1 MLGDM
6 DLSDIARLLG
16 IAPPS
21 TDVVIRDLH
30 YDSRAVTPG
39 SLFFCWEGRRADGH
53 LFAPQAIS
61 SGAVAL
67 VVSRSLDLGV
77 PEIVVEDPRRAMG
90 RIAAPF
96 FNEPSRKLPLVGI
109 TGTNGKTTVA
119 FLLESIFAAS
129 GQPTGLIG
137 TVETRVAGNVTP
149 GVRTTPE
156 AVDIQRLLDQMVQA
170 GVVGCPVEV
179 TSIGLAE
186 GRVEGCE
193 FRAALF
199 TNLTRDHLE
208 EYHGDMESYFQAKK
222 KLFGKDLSA
231 ASVINIDDSYGLRL
245 MQETSLPG
253 LTYGTRNDA
262 DVRPQDVR
270 MNRSGS
276 EFRVSGPEL
285 DLSVT
290 VRMPGPFNVVNA
302 VAAVAAAHLLGLPS
316 DQIASGIDSLTGVP
330 GRFESVDEGQ
340 EFAVIVDY
348 AHTPDSLA
356 NVLSAARAL
365 SSGKVIVVF
374 GCGGDRDRS
383 KRPLMGEAAGGLA
396 DVAIAT
402 SDNPRSEDP
411 TEILKQVEAGLRKVA
426 TPREYRVIEDRRA
439 AIRAALESARP
450 GDVVVI
456 AGKGHETGQEFADY
470 KIPFDDRLV
479 AAEILRNIP

>member
-1 MLGDM
+1 M
-6 DLSDIARLLG
+6 DLSDIARLLET
-16 IAPPS
+16 ASPS
-21 TDVVIRDLH
+21 TEVKITDLH

-53 LFAPQAIS
+53 LFAPEAIS

-67 VVSRSLDLGV
+67 VLSRLLGLGV
-77 PEIVVEDPRRAMG
+77 PELVVEDPRSAMG
-90 RIAAPF
+90 RLAAPF
-96 FNEPSRKLPLVGI
+96 FDEPSRKLPLVGI

-137 TVETRVAGNVTP
+137 TVETRVGGLVSP

-156 AVDIQRLLDQMVQA
+156 AVDIQRLLSQMVQA

-193 FRAALF
+193 FRVAIF

-208 EYHGDMESYFQAKK
+208 EYHGDMENYFQAKR
-222 KLFGKDLSA
+222 KLFTPEFSA
-231 ASVINIDDSYGLRL
+231 ASVINADDDYGRRL
-245 MQETSLPG
+245 IQQSVLPG
-253 LTYGTRNDA
+253 LTYGTHSDA
-262 DVRPQDVR
+262 DVRPEDVR

-276 EFRVSGPEL
+276 EFRVVGSEL
-285 DLSVT
+285 DLPVR
-290 VRMPGPFNVVNA
+290 VRMPGPFNVMNA
-302 VAAVAAAHLLGLPS
+302 VAAVAGAHLLGLPS
-316 DQIASGIDSLTGVP
+316 DQIASGIDALAGVP
-330 GRFESVDEGQ
+330 GRFESIDEGQ
-340 EFAVIVDY
+340 GFSVIVDY

-356 NVLSAARAL
+356 NVLSAARAM
-365 SSGKVIVVF
+365 SSGRVIVVF

-383 KRPLMGEAAGGLA
+383 KRSLMGETAGDLA
-396 DVAIAT
+396 DLAVAT
-402 SDNPRSEDP
+402 SDNPRTEDP
-411 TEILKQVEAGLRKVA
+411 TEILMQVEAGLAKAARPV
-426 TPREYRVIEDRRA
+426 EYQVIEDRRDAIQA
-439 AIRAALESARP
+439 AIDSARP

-456 AGKGHETGQEFADY
+456 AGKGHETGQEFADH

-479 AAEILRNIP
+479 AAEILRGAR